1 MNVKYCH
8 HCKITHKNVPWTN
21 QY

>member
-1 MNVKYCH
+1 M
-8 HCKITHKNVPWTN
+8 TLKNVPWTN